1 MNYRAAAAAVD
12 TIHRVTPSI
21 RLTPLLPDDDD
32 DGDDVI
38 SSTSAA
44 TAANAAAFDRLSTSQ
59 HYRKRTS
66 FLASQGRRSWGLGG
80 RDPPK
85 ICRRGQ
91 SMF

>member
-21 RLTPLLPDDDD
+21 RLTQLLPDDD

-44 TAANAAAFDRLSTSQ
+44 AAANAAAFDRLSTSQ

-66 FLASQGRRSWGLGG
+66 FTASQGRRSWGLRG

-85 ICRRGQ
+85 ICRMGQ

>member
-1 MNYRAAAAAVD
+1 MMNYRAAAAAVD

-32 DGDDVI
+32 DDDVI
-38 SSTSAA
+38 SSTSTAA
-44 TAANAAAFDRLSTSQ
+44 AANAAAFDRLSSSQ

-66 FLASQGRRSWGLGG
+66 FPASQGRRSWGLGG

-85 ICRRGQ
+85 ICRMGQ